1 MSKNIARSLAQS
13 LDRRKPNPIKGSALP
28 SAFIGMVTD
37 VFSKNFDE
45 GLKKIKKITGD
56 KIQFQALGEVF
67 PEEIVLC
74 VTLVQEKSLS
84 ATSAYASVDFDP
96 KASTPTIQDLL
107 PLCVDAIGAVFDPLL
122 NTDDKTALEGLVEG
136 PLSALNDI
144 PFEWTLLQIDK
155 QRIYVKMDKANP
167 HLDKMADD
175 WLAKHDP
182 DLEELERQA
191 EEESEN
197 LFITG
202 PTGPNGP
209 KKSGRGS
216 GSGSLH

>member
-1 MSKNIARSLAQS
+1 MTKSLTQS
-13 LDRRKPNPIKGSALP
+13 LDRRKESPIKGSPLP
-28 SAFIGMVTD
+28 KDFIGMVTD
-37 VFSKNFDE
+37 VFTKNFGE
-45 GLKKIKKITGD
+45 GLAKIRKITKDELG
-56 KIQFQALGEVF
+56 FQAIGQVF

-84 ATSAYASVDFDP
+84 ATSVYASVDFDP

-107 PLCVDAIGAVFDPLL
+107 PLCVDAIGAVYDPLL
-122 NTDDKTALEGLVEG
+122 NTEDKTALEGLVEG

-182 DLEELERQA
+182 NLEELERQA
-191 EEESEN
+191 EEETKE

-202 PTGPNGP
+202 P
-209 KKSGRGS
+209 KKPGG
-216 GSGSLH
+216 GTVH

>member
-1 MSKNIARSLAQS
+1 MTKSLTQS
-13 LDRRKPNPIKGSALP
+13 LDRRKETLIKGSPLP
-28 SAFIGMVTD
+28 KDFIGMVTD
-37 VFSKNFDE
+37 VFTKNFGE
-45 GLKKIKKITGD
+45 GLTKIRKLTKDELG
-56 KIQFQALGEVF
+56 FQAIGQVF

-84 ATSAYASVDFDP
+84 ATSVYASVDFDP

-167 HLDKMADD
+167 HLAKMADD
-175 WLAKHDP
+175 GLAKHDP
-182 DLEELERQA
+182 NLEELERQA
-191 EEESEN
+191 EEETKE

-202 PTGPNGP
+202 PKKPGNGTI
-209 KKSGRGS
+209 
-216 GSGSLH
+216 H

>member
-1 MSKNIARSLAQS
+1 MAKTLTQS
-13 LDRRKPNPIKGSALP
+13 LDRRKESVIKGSPLP
-28 SAFIGMVTD
+28 KDFIQMVTE

-45 GLKKIKKITGD
+45 GLKKIRKLTKDELG
-56 KIQFQALGEVF
+56 FQAMGQVF

-74 VTLVQEKSLS
+74 ITLVQEKSLS
-84 ATSAYASVDFDP
+84 ATSVYASVDFDP

-107 PLCVDAIGAVFDPLL
+107 PLCVDAIGAVFEPLF
-122 NTDDKTALEGLVEG
+122 NTDDKEALEGLVEG

-144 PFEWTLLQIDK
+144 PFEWTLLQVDK

-167 HLDKMADD
+167 HLDRMADD

-191 EEESEN
+191 EEETKN
-197 LFITG
+197 LFVT
-202 PTGPNGP
+202 GP
-209 KKSGRGS
+209 KKTGRGS
-216 GSGSLH
+216 SSGSLH